1 MVSKRQKKVLI
12 GTAAIAAFLF
22 FISKKSKAM
31 DTTENTNATG
41 SAPTPAELRAALKFI
56 LDRYGRE
63 TAKKVE
69 QLYRW
74 ETRHF
79 ESRQYKK
86 TFSPGMEPSPQTNTV
101 FPFGWT
107 SLKIYAQ
114 QNNIPASAFYL
125 AGPFTEGGTGRQKK
139 FVGFPNVKTAMDF
152 LVFMI
157 NRRGGNWGK
166 WFSLD
171 ASAAANYVRNLNAV
185 RPVIVNSL

>member
-1 MVSKRQKKVLI
+1 MVNKRKKKVLI
-12 GTAAIAAFLF
+12 GTAAIAVFLYL
-22 FISKKSKAM
+22 ISKKSNAM
-31 DTTENTNATG
+31 ETTPNPNNSTE
-41 SAPTPAELRAALKFI
+41 PTPAELRAALKFI

-86 TFSPGMEPSPQTNTV
+86 TFTPGMEPSPQTNNV
-101 FPFGWT
+101 FPYGWS
-107 SLKIYAQ
+107 SLKAYAQ

-152 LVFMI
+152 VVFMI

-166 WFSLD
+166 WFSLEPT
-171 ASAAANYVRNLNAV
+171 AAANYVRNLNAV
-185 RPVIVNSL
+185 RAVIVNSL